1 MIRLLDS
8 PMSRAEFRD
17 ALALAHDGIIGTGQG
32 DGEALGALLD
42 QIARIAPE
50 RDPQLD
56 AAARLAY
63 DTQARLERRAKRS

>member
-1 MIRLLDS
+1 MIRLSDS

-17 ALALAHDGIIGTGQG
+17 ALALAHDGMIRTGQG
-32 DGEALGALLD
+32 DGEELRALLA
-42 QIARIAPE
+42 QIAEQAPE